1 MNTLRTK
8 IPIAALAGVLL
19 CMASNILAQDV
30 PGRWFLGLDA
40 GLALQGDITV
50 QDTGGGKLSFDPGL
64 RVDLSGGVQLARS
77 WKAEVEL
84 GFIYNGGNSVGDE
97 PLVSHNPDY
106 CQVPLM
112 GNVSY
117 TLPLRG
123 PVSAYVGAGIGGVW
137 GVLWH
142 DILGSEDGVAFGYQ
156 AFAGVK
162 YALNEDLD
170 LGLAYKFLG
179 TTEHDLG
186 SERVDGAF
194 SHSILAAITFKF

>member
-8 IPIAALAGVLL
+8 IPIAAVAGVLL
-19 CMASNILAQDV
+19 CMASNILAQDL

-40 GLALQGDITV
+40 GLALQQDMTV

-64 RVDLSGGVQLARS
+64 RLDLSGGVHVAPS

-84 GFIYNGGNSVGDE
+84 GLIYNGASSVGGE
-97 PLVSHNPDY
+97 SLGGHNPDY
-106 CQVPLM
+106 FQVPLM
-112 GNVSY
+112 GNVIY
-117 TLPLRG
+117 TLPLGG
-123 PVSAYVGAGIGGVW
+123 PVSAYLGAGLGGVW

-142 DILGSEDGVAFGYQ
+142 DLFGTEDGIAFGYQ
-156 AFAGVK
+156 AIAGVK

-170 LGLAYKFLG
+170 MGVSYKFLG

-186 SERVDGAF
+186 AATVDGTF
-194 SHSILAAITFKF
+194 SHSILATMTFKF